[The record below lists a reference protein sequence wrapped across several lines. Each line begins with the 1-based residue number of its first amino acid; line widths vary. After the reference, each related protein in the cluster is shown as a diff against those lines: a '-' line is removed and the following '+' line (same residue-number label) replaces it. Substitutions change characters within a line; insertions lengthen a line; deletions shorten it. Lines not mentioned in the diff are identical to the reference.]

1 MKGISAVV
9 PVYQSESSLEE
20 LCGELAGTLS
30 GIGMPYEI
38 VLVEDGGKDGAWDVI
53 RRLAASDPK
62 VRGIRLSRNYGQHN
76 ALLCGIREARHE
88 IILTLD
94 DDLQHP
100 PSEIPKLLA
109 KLQEGYDVVY
119 GTPSERVHGRGRLFA
134 TKAAKWAL
142 KNLLRVGSADYAGAF
157 RLFRASLREGFA
169 ECRGSYV
176 SVDVLLGWCTDSFA
190 SVPVHLRERK
200 FGRSHYGLGKLVAHT
215 FNMVTGYSA
224 FPLQIA
230 SWIGFF
236 FTLFGIGVLT
246 FVLARYLWSGRSVPG
261 FAFLAS
267 IIAIFSGAQLFTL
280 GIFGEYL
287 ARMYYRMLGRPTY
300 VVKARAGQGD

>member
-142 KNLLRVGSADYAGAF
+142 KNLLRVGSADYAGAYDAWKAAAQ
-157 RLFRASLREGFA
+157 RT
-169 ECRGSYV
+169 
-176 SVDVLLGWCTDSFA
+176 VD
-190 SVPVHLRERK
+190 
-200 FGRSHYGLGKLVAHT
+200 
-215 FNMVTGYSA
+215 N
-224 FPLQIA
+224 
-230 SWIGFF
+230 
-236 FTLFGIGVLT
+236 
-246 FVLARYLWSGRSVPG
+246 
-261 FAFLAS
+261 
-267 IIAIFSGAQLFTL
+267 
-280 GIFGEYL
+280 
-287 ARMYYRMLGRPTY
+287 ARMRYFIIHAHRLLDPEADG
-300 VVKARAGQGD
+300 AN